1 MVVFV
6 KFGLRG
12 LGSWSSAC
20 SHAAGDEGVC
30 HTGICQRRRSGITL
44 GEAQGYTSDP
54 SMHVWS
60 GVVKMKTY
68 GIFELGIVVVDAQR
82 SADFYVDV
90 VGFEYA
96 PFDSGP
102 GKGSRALAIGDSQY
116 MGLWEP
122 GYWNSTYWEGPYGH
136 YFGDQIGQVHPVFG
150 VAQEDVEPLAERLK
164 ATGHDVIGPMP
175 HADGSLHLYFSDPD
189 GHAVEMWGR
198 QAP

>member
-1 MVVFV
+1 M
-6 KFGLRG
+6 KG
-12 LGSWSSAC
+12 
-20 SHAAGDEGVC
+20 
-30 HTGICQRRRSGITL
+30 SGI
-44 GEAQGYTSDP
+44 
-54 SMHVWS
+54 V
-60 GVVKMKTY
+60 GV
-68 GIFELGIVVVDAQR
+68 GIVVADAQR

-96 PFDSGP
+96 PFDGGP

-150 VAQEDVEPLAERLK
+150 VAQDDVEPLAERLK
-164 ATGHDVIGPMP
+164 DAGHEVIGPMP

-189 GHAVEMWGR
+189 GHAVEMWGK
-198 QAP
+198 QTP

>member
-1 MVVFV
+1 
-6 KFGLRG
+6 
-12 LGSWSSAC
+12 
-20 SHAAGDEGVC
+20 
-30 HTGICQRRRSGITL
+30 
-44 GEAQGYTSDP
+44 
-54 SMHVWS
+54 
-60 GVVKMKTY
+60 MKTY
-68 GIFELGIVVVDAQR
+68 GIFELGIVVADAQR

-90 VGFEYA
+90 GGFEYA

-164 ATGHDVIGPMP
+164 AAGYDVIGPMP
-175 HADGSLHLYFSDPD
+175 HADGSLHVYFSDPD

-198 QAP
+198 QTP